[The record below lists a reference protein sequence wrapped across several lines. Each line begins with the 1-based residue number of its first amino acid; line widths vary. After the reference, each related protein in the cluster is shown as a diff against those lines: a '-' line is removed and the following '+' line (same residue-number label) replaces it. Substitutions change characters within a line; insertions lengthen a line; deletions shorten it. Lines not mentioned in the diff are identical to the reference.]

1 MEVVVTEE
9 KKKIFRAR
17 KTMKIS
23 DRQQLESLH
32 STLLTAAPGL
42 SDTSPPP
49 LMNGTHKEDGQKV
62 VDKEQNNISD
72 SNSPSATSPAS
83 PASLSSPAPFLS
95 LNLSPSPASS
105 QSPKAKDETAS
116 PTSPFHSLNFELKK
130 MEAEEEE
137 EQKGSSSPSSNES
150 VTPASTESK
159 ENQEKDTEAI
169 PEMEKKGVNAETFLR
184 KCLSHISDL
193 DFYKGLGPTVRVEM
207 WID

>member
-32 STLLTAAPGL
+32 STLLTAAPGMTDL
-42 SDTSPPP
+42 SPPP
-49 LMNGTHKEDGQKV
+49 LMNGTHKEDGLKAG
-62 VDKEQNNISD
+62 DKEQNNISD
-72 SNSPSATSPAS
+72 SNSPQATSPAS
-83 PASLSSPAPFLS
+83 PALFLS

-105 QSPKAKDETAS
+105 LSPKSKEETPAS

-130 MEAEEEE
+130 MDEDEQDEQDEQDEKEEKE
-137 EQKGSSSPSSNES
+137 GSSSSSSSSKVS

-159 ENQEKDTEAI
+159 ETQEKDTEVT
-169 PEMEKKGVNAETFLR
+169 PEMEKNKVNA
-184 KCLSHISDL
+184 
-193 DFYKGLGPTVRVEM
+193 
-207 WID
+207 

>member
-62 VDKEQNNISD
+62 GDKEQNNISD
-72 SNSPSATSPAS
+72 SSSPSATSPAS
-83 PASLSSPAPFLS
+83 PTSLSSPAPFLS
-95 LNLSPSPASS
+95 LNLSPSPACS
-105 QSPKAKDETAS
+105 QSPKAKEETPTS
-116 PTSPFHSLNFELKK
+116 PTSPFHSINFELKK
-130 MEAEEEE
+130 MEEEEE
-137 EQKGSSSPSSNES
+137 EKKGSSLSPSNVS
-150 VTPASTESK
+150 VKPAAAESK
-159 ENQEKDTEAI
+159 EHQEKDAEVI
-169 PEMEKKGVNAETFLR
+169 PEKEKKEVNAWNSLQNCHTQF
-184 KCLSHISDL
+184 KW
-193 DFYKGLGPTVRVEM
+193 YQ
-207 WID
+207 

>member
-32 STLLTAAPGL
+32 STLLTATPGL
-42 SDTSPPP
+42 SDTSPPA

-62 VDKEQNNISD
+62 ADKEQNNILD
-72 SNSPSATSPAS
+72 SNSPCATSPAS
-83 PASLSSPAPFLS
+83 PSSLSSPAPFLS
-95 LNLSPSPASS
+95 LNLSPSPVSS
-105 QSPKAKDETAS
+105 QSPNTKEETS

-130 MEAEEEE
+130 MQEEDAEGEEEDKK
-137 EQKGSSSPSSNES
+137 KGSSLSSTNRS

-159 ENQEKDTEAI
+159 ESQERDTEVNQ
-169 PEMEKKGVNAETFLR
+169 EMEKKEVNTSTFLGHCQ
-184 KCLSHISDL
+184 KLLHNVV
-193 DFYKGLGPTVRVEM
+193 TM
-207 WID
+207 T

>member
-42 SDTSPPP
+42 SDTSSPP

-62 VDKEQNNISD
+62 GDREQNNISD
-72 SNSPSATSPAS
+72 SNSPRATSPAS
-83 PASLSSPAPFLS
+83 PTSLSSPAPFLS

-105 QSPKAKDETAS
+105 QSPKAKEETPTS

-130 MEAEEEE
+130 MEEEEE
-137 EQKGSSSPSSNES
+137 EEGEKKGSSSSANES
-150 VTPASTESK
+150 ATPASTESK
-159 ENQEKDTEAI
+159 ENQEKDIGVI
-169 PEMEKKGVNAETFLR
+169 PEKEKKGVN
-184 KCLSHISDL
+184 
-193 DFYKGLGPTVRVEM
+193 V
-207 WID
+207 